1 MVPGTYWVLKREVTL
16 EEVVAAAI
24 LIVVIV
30 IEILLFLGISNGLL
44 IFPVWVPHQ
53 HLKVFMS
60 KIDLVNLPSVVGS
73 LQDCPQNPS
82 LLDSC
87 SVWSPL
93 ILNQS

>member
-1 MVPGTYWVLKREVTL
+1 MVPGTYWVLKRGVTL

-24 LIVVIV
+24 LIIVIV
-30 IEILLFLGISNGLL
+30 IKILLFLGISNGLL
-44 IFPVWVPHQ
+44 FFPVWVPYQ

-60 KIDLVNLPSVVGS
+60 KIDLINLPSMVGS
-73 LQDCPQNPS
+73 LQDDPQDPS